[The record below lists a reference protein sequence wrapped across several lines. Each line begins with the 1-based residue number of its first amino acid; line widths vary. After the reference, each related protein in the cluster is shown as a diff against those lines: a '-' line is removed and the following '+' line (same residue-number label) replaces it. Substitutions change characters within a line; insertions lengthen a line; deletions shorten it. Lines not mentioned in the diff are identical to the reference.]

1 MVKIKATLFV
11 YCASIFDDTERAAAI
26 WLIDETNK
34 KVGGVE
40 VGSIGPADENDENSD
55 RMFTITGDVATVR
68 KWIASFYDVT
78 DKGVD
83 DILDVGTWYYEEV

>member
-1 MVKIKATLFV
+1 MFKIKATLFV
-11 YCASIFDDTERAAAI
+11 YCASIFDDTERAAVI

-40 VGSIGPADENDENSD
+40 VGSIGPADENDENSY
-55 RMFTITGDVATVR
+55 RMFTITGDVAIVR

-83 DILDVGTWYYEEV
+83 EIRGGGTWYYEKV